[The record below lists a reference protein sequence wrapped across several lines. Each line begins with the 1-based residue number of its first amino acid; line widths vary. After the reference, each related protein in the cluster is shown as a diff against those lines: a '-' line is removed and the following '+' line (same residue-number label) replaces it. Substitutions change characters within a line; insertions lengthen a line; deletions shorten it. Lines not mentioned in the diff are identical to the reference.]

1 MLKMDKEQIINQEAY
16 ELGKQISGSDRV
28 LLQTKLGVVESAVNV
43 VLSGKRRAVR
53 GKSLQIVEMARK
65 IAKINDVKA
74 ELFQPLSLV
83 KNK

>member
-74 ELFQPLSLV
+74 ELF
-83 KNK
+83 

>member
-1 MLKMDKEQIINQEAY
+1 MDKEQIINQEAY

-65 IAKINDVKA
+65 IAKINDVKS
-74 ELFQPLSLV
+74 ELF
-83 KNK
+83 